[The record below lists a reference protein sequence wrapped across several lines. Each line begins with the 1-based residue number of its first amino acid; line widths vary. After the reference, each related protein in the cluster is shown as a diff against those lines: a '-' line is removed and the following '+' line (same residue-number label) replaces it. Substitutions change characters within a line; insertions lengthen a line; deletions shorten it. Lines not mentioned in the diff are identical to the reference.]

1 MAADP
6 HAEARLNKAFRDHQM
21 LQVFLKL
28 AEQRP
33 DIVQRLLT
41 DANSDGIA
49 NDLQQHNRV
58 LYDRIKQVL
67 ASAKPAKSAAK
78 PGRRPGFDE
87 NGSTTAA
94 VKAILRS
101 R

>member
-1 MAADP
+1 
-6 HAEARLNKAFRDHQM
+6 M

-67 ASAKPAKSAAK
+67 ASVK